1 MALFGFNKQKV
12 LSSAEK
18 YVQQG
23 KLQNAIAEYDKV
35 LKNDPKDLTVA
46 NTVGD
51 LYSRIGE
58 SDKATECFK
67 TVGDAYASQ
76 GFTVKAIAMYK
87 KISKLKPSLESVLK
101 LAELYTQQGL
111 FNDAR
116 AQYLQVAEEFL
127 KSGELDNAVRIFQK
141 ILEMDPEN
149 TTMRIKLAE
158 VYVRLGK
165 KTEAWQIFSAAAE
178 TMRAKGSLTGA
189 DEILARMLTLDP
201 GNAYALLM
209 QGRNMLESGDGEG
222 AITALTKV
230 ADLDSNPEGLK
241 DLLKAYLQA
250 GRLSDAG
257 TIAGKLLTVH
267 NDLSAISD
275 FADALMQA
283 GQYESALQVY
293 DDNAERLLAE
303 DPEKILDH
311 LHGIIG
317 HVRDNPASL
326 EKLLALFNK
335 AGENTHTTEVTE
347 LLAHASVQ
355 SGDFVRARDL
365 YQSLSQR
372 EPDNTMHLQN
382 YEQMLARLGG
392 TTGGAK
398 LITPEEAVVIVD
410 ELEATA
416 PSVHQHYSDEVSLAV
431 RSALTDAELFISY
444 NMPAKA
450 LGPLVAALPQAPND
464 LRLNQRLAAL
474 HTRTGRLTEA
484 GVCCRT
490 LQTLYSDAGYP
501 EEATRYGELAD
512 RFEERAAGS
521 ATIALDEEVEM
532 SHGASEEAVA
542 VADDEVAQEFAVEE
556 APGAGLAEAEVAAPW
571 PTGAPTHEVAEA
583 GEEIAAAEAEE
594 ITVPAAEGDAPTDEI
609 DLSSEWEDSVT
620 VESDPAEQPAAEDAI
635 AEPVAAA
642 DLSDEKINET
652 IDEIRFYFA
661 QGLPEQAWAALAKLQ
676 TIAPDDARVD
686 QVRAELEAATQTA
699 ADAETANAE
708 ESIEEITVDDIPQA
722 EVEEAGPPE
731 VEVSV
736 VEVPEPELV
745 EAEIAEPAVVE
756 SKIVQSKIVESKIAE
771 SEIPEVEIAEV
782 EIAEAEIP
790 EPAAT
795 VEIEEPAPEPEPEV
809 VQAVAPPPVVEPPP
823 VVKAAPAPPPK
834 KKPVPKPA
842 PAPEPEVE
850 EPAPAMLQE
859 FVSDL
864 ESSLGDDFLPGAV
877 AKPAELPRAE
887 KHVHAAE
894 PELAPVA
901 HTEPVVTGQQAPV
914 LGEFVADLEE
924 SLGDDFLA
932 AAPVAAPETA
942 QPAAKLTPGVARP
955 VSAPHVSAPAAS
967 AAAAA
972 PAMGRVAPPSV
983 PAVAAQAQQVIE
995 PPRPQPPLPVSV
1007 PTAPPAA
1014 AAKASPFGDEPGVDL
1029 AEMFGEL
1036 KHDLE
1041 SDVASADEDPET
1053 HYNLGIAFRE
1063 MGLLD
1068 EAIGE
1073 LQKACQSVD
1082 RGHAFPQIMQTYT
1095 WLAQCFLDKGVPEA
1109 AIRWYEKALGVTGI
1123 DQETRTALNYEL
1135 AAAHEIAGDKSMAL
1149 KHFMEVYGS
1158 NIDYRDVA
1166 ERIKA
1171 LKS

>member
-178 TMRAKGSLTGA
+178 TLRAKGSLPAA
-189 DEILARMLTLDP
+189 DEILTRMLTLDP

-209 QGRNMLESGDGEG
+209 QGRNMLESGDAEG

-257 TIAGKLLTVH
+257 TIASKLLTVH

-355 SGDFVRARDL
+355 AGDFVRARDL

-392 TTGGAK
+392 TTGAAK

-474 HTRTGRLTEA
+474 HTRAGRFTEA

-512 RFEERAAGS
+512 RFEERTGGS
-521 ATIALDEEVEM
+521 AAVAQHESQEEEDQEVRM
-532 SHGASEEAVA
+532 SHGVAEEAVA
-542 VADDEVAQEFAVEE
+542 VADDDVAQEFAVEE
-556 APGAGLAEAEVAAPW
+556 SPGAEIAEAEVAAPW
-571 PTGAPTHEVAEA
+571 PTTAAHEVA
-583 GEEIAAAEAEE
+583 AAAEAEE
-594 ITVPAAEGDAPTDEI
+594 ITVPAAEGEAPTDEI

-620 VESDPAEQPAAEDAI
+620 VEPDSAEQPTAENEI
-635 AEPVAAA
+635 AEPVQTAA
-642 DLSDEKINET
+642 LPSDEKINET
-652 IDEIRFYFA
+652 VDEIRFYFA

-676 TIAPDDARVD
+676 TLAPDDARVD

-722 EVEEAGPPE
+722 DVEEA
-731 VEVSV
+731 
-736 VEVPEPELV
+736 EVPV
-745 EAEIAEPAVVE
+745 AEIAEPE
-756 SKIVQSKIVESKIAE
+756 IVA
-771 SEIPEVEIAEV
+771 P
-782 EIAEAEIP
+782 EIP
-790 EPAAT
+790 EPEVA
-795 VEIEEPAPEPEPEV
+795 VEIEEPAPVPEQEPEPEV
-809 VQAVAPPPVVEPPP
+809 VQAAVEPPP

-834 KKPVPKPA
+834 KKPAPKPA

-864 ESSLGDDFLPGAV
+864 ESSLGDNFLPDAV
-877 AKPAELPRAE
+877 AKPSELPRAQ
-887 KHVHAAE
+887 KPARAAE

-901 HTEPVVTGQQAPV
+901 HTQPVVTAQQAPV

-924 SLGDDFLA
+924 SLGDDFLT
-932 AAPVAAPETA
+932 AAPVAAPEVDAAKIDAAKTA

-955 VSAPHVSAPAAS
+955 VSTPLVSAPAAS

-972 PAMGRVAPPSV
+972 PAMGRVTPAGPPPSV
-983 PAVAAQAQQVIE
+983 PAVAAQAPQAQANEPRVIE
-995 PPRPQPPLPVSV
+995 PTRPQPPTPVSV
-1007 PTAPPAA
+1007 PAA

-1109 AIRWYEKALGVTGI
+1109 AIRWYEKALAVVGI

-1135 AAAHEIAGDKSMAL
+1135 AAAHETAGDKTSAL